1 VRYISLRCSISTP
14 IACESI
20 PHSVCNMSLYSSDD
34 ESLPAYIL
42 PITYKSGY
50 AAYECA
56 PREVP
61 FSEDYIVELTVGQCM
76 APDFHIPLALPDG
89 SVNLVGWSME
99 EPTSDHFLLVDDKVP
114 SLTDVRVFLSD
125 QQVRFRDGFRSVILE
140 AQGKTICDR
149 DGLSNLTRIYR
160 HKIFCSLS
168 RCPPL
173 VKRRATSR
181 QSSSYHRHRRHHS
194 ITESTQLCRIRGFPQ
209 LPGWCPTTRLSEASL
224 HPIAL

>member
-1 VRYISLRCSISTP
+1 
-14 IACESI
+14 
-20 PHSVCNMSLYSSDD
+20 MSLCSFND
-34 ESLPAYIL
+34 ESLPTYIM
-42 PITYKSGY
+42 PITYQSGY

-89 SVNLVGWSME
+89 SVNLVGWSMDK
-99 EPTSDHFLLVDDKVP
+99 PTSEHFLLVNNKVP

-125 QQVRFRDGFRSVILE
+125 QQARFRDGFRSVILE
-140 AQGKTICDR
+140 AQGKTLCDQV
-149 DGLSNLTRIYR
+149 GLSDLTRIYR
-160 HKIFCSLS
+160 DTIFCSLS

-181 QSSSYHRHRRHHS
+181 QSSSYHRHCGHHS
-194 ITESTQLCRIRGFPQ
+194 IAEPTRLCRIQGFPR
-209 LPGWCPTTRLSEASL
+209 LPSWCPTTWLSEAPL
-224 HPIAL
+224 CPNAL